1 MDLELIMRLRRHFGI
16 AHHIPGRLRVKFSLS
31 LLSDPQARPL
41 LDGAAAGGLPPAVR
55 DVRVNPAARTAVIDY
70 DAAAIRPA
78 LLDEAFRTQDG
89 ARFETL
95 MQELK
100 DSLKA
105 A

>member
-1 MDLELIMRLRRHFGI
+1 
-16 AHHIPGRLRVKFSLS
+16 
-31 LLSDPQARPL
+31 
-41 LDGAAAGGLPPAVR
+41 VR
-55 DVRVNPAARTAVIDY
+55 DVRVNPAARTAVIEY